1 MRIQILILGF
11 KGLKLDEFLKCIIKR
26 DRKTILRKWSQDW
39 NKHEHNSTSTS
50 TSTRLNF
57 DEPINYTYVSQIDI
71 PLLLLLLAFL
81 LTLRAPCGHVSSV
94 QRQRRSSFEVSILSE
109 TIWRTLGNW
118 SVFSTSFATNHS
130 KEICAYS
137 LLLMSTVRI
146 TKILASDNAT
156 VDQEADVHVLV
167 VDLKHVTYW
176 EEKRR
181 SLADR
186 KSA

>member
-1 MRIQILILGF
+1 MYYKTWQKNNF
-11 KGLKLDEFLKCIIKR
+11 KEMI
-26 DRKTILRKWSQDW
+26 
-39 NKHEHNSTSTS
+39 
-50 TSTRLNF
+50 TRLKQTWTQLHLNF
-57 DEPINYTYVSQIDI
+57 NFNSPLFRWTYKLYTRQSNWHSI
-71 PLLLLLLAFL
+71 AFITFGIFAEFKSSL
-81 LTLRAPCGHVSSV
+81 WPCQFCTETKTVFV
-94 QRQRRSSFEVSILSE
+94 EVSIPSK
-109 TIWRTLGNW
+109 TIWRTFGYW
-118 SVFSTSFATNHS
+118 SVIRTSFSSYHC